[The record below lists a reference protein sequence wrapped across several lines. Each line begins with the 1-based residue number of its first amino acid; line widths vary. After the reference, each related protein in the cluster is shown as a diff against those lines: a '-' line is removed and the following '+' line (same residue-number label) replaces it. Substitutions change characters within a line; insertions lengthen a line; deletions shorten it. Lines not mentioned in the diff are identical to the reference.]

1 MQPNPQHQA
10 AERRFRELIV
20 SAGLDLP
27 DSVDYEPESL
37 VFRWSGPKVAV
48 VVDLAAPAEA
58 G

>member
-1 MQPNPQHQA
+1 MQPSHQHQA

-48 VVDLAAPAEA
+48 VVDLEPQPETA
-58 G
+58 